1 MSIIQRAAW
10 VSAVGVSIVVGGGAN
25 IAQASEVRLGGAGA
39 TFPAPLYTKWVS
51 EYEKVEPGIK
61 IDYRSI
67 GSGGGVK
74 AITDKT
80 VAFGASDAPLT
91 KKEIEA
97 MGGEDK
103 IIQFPAVIGG
113 VVPAYNLPGLSQ
125 PLNFSGDVLADI
137 FMGKIS
143 TWDDPRLQ
151 ELNSG
156 VTLPKLAITPA
167 FRTDG
172 SGTTHV
178 FTSYLATQ
186 SPVFKG
192 EIGAGKQVKWP
203 LGQGGKGNEGVAAVI
218 QQTAGSIGY
227 IEQNYAVAN
236 KIAYGAV
243 KNKAGK
249 FIIATP
255 ETMSIAGEGAAAML
269 KGNVLR
275 ADIWDQPGEKTYP
288 ISAFTYI
295 IVYKDLSNLKTDA
308 EAKALVGFLNW
319 AIGGGQKFA
328 NEMDYAP
335 LSSGVKK
342 AVDAALSSLSHNG
355 KPIK

>member
-10 VSAVGVSIVVGGGAN
+10 VSAVGVSIAVGGSARSAN
-25 IAQASEVRLGGAGA
+25 AGEVRLGGAGA
-39 TFPAPLYTKWVS
+39 TFPAPLYTKWVA
-51 EYEKVEPGIK
+51 EYEKVEPGVK

-103 IIQFPAVIGG
+103 IVQFPAVIGG
-113 VVPAYNLPGLSQ
+113 VVPAYNVPGVQQ
-125 PLNFSGDVLADI
+125 PLQFSGDVLADI

-143 TWDDPRLQ
+143 SWDDPRLQ

-186 SPVFKG
+186 SPTFQG
-192 EIGAGKQVKWP
+192 EVGAGKQVKWP

-243 KNKAGK
+243 RNKAGK
-249 FIIATP
+249 FILATP
-255 ETMSIAGEGAAAML
+255 ETMSIAGEGAAATL

-295 IVYKDLSNLKTDA
+295 ILYKDLSNLKSDV
-308 EAKALVGFLNW
+308 EAKALVNFLGW
-319 AIGGGQKFA
+319 ATGGGQKFA
-328 NEMDYAP
+328 TDMDYAP

-342 AVDAALSSLSHNG
+342 AVDAALGSLTHNG
-355 KPIK
+355 KPLN

>member
-1 MSIIQRAAW
+1 MER
-10 VSAVGVSIVVGGGAN
+10 VPCVCGN
-25 IAQASEVRLGGAGA
+25 
-39 TFPAPLYTKWVS
+39 
-51 EYEKVEPGIK
+51 
-61 IDYRSI
+61 
-67 GSGGGVK
+67 
-74 AITDKT
+74 
-80 VAFGASDAPLT
+80 
-91 KKEIEA
+91 A
-97 MGGEDK
+97 MQVIRND
-103 IIQFPAVIGG
+103 FPAVIGG

-186 SPVFKG
+186 SPAFKG

-255 ETMSIAGEGAAAML
+255 ETMSVAGEGAATTL
-269 KGNVLR
+269 KGTVLR
-275 ADIWDQPGEKTYP
+275 ADIWDQPGDKTYP

-319 AIGGGQKFA
+319 AISGGQKFA
-328 NEMDYAP
+328 TDMDYAP
-335 LSSGVKK
+335 LSSGVKT
-342 AVDAALSSLSHNG
+342 AVDTALSSLSHNG

>member
-10 VSAVGVSIVVGGGAN
+10 VSAVGVSIVVGGGAAN
-25 IAQASEVRLGGAGA
+25 AEASEVRLGGAGA
-39 TFPAPLYTKWVS
+39 TFPAPLYTKWVA
-51 EYEKVEPGIK
+51 EYEKVAPGVR

-91 KKEIEA
+91 KREIEA
-97 MGGEDK
+97 MGGPDK
-103 IIQFPAVIGG
+103 IIQIPAVIGG
-113 VVPAYNLPGLSQ
+113 VVPAYNVPGLSQ
-125 PLNFSGDVLADI
+125 PLNFSGEVLADI
-137 FMGKIS
+137 FLGKIS

-156 VTLPKLAITPA
+156 VSLPKLAITPA

-178 FTSYLATQ
+178 FSSYLATQ
-186 SPVFKG
+186 SPTFKG
-192 EIGAGKQVKWP
+192 EVGAGKQVKWP

-243 KNKAGK
+243 RNKSGK
-249 FIIATP
+249 FVLATP
-255 ETMSIAGEGAAAML
+255 ETMSVAGEGAATTL
-269 KGNVLR
+269 QGTVLR
-275 ADIWDQPGEKTYP
+275 ADIWDQPGDSTYP

-295 IVYKDLSNLKTDA
+295 ILYKDLVNLKTES
-308 EAKALVGFLNW
+308 EAKALVNFLNW
-319 AIGGGQKFA
+319 ATGDGQKFA
-328 NEMDYAP
+328 NQMDYAP

-342 AVDAALSSLSHNG
+342 AVDAALSTLTHNG
-355 KPIK
+355 KPVK